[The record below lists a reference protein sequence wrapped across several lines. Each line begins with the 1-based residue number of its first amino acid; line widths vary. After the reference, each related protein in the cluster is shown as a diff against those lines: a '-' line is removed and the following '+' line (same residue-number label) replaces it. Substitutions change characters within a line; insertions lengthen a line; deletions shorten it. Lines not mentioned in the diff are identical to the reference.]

1 MDGVKDRKLTHMFVH
16 SFYSFLFSLEL
27 TLQSYEFILASNG
40 RLVAEDLSPSLHKLG
55 VVPDGYI
62 IHNVT
67 GIRTQIVQRLD
78 GAGYDIKK
86 CENFF
91 ICYTLYSLM

>member
-1 MDGVKDRKLTHMFVH
+1 MDGVKGRELSHMFVH
-16 SFYSFLFSLEL
+16 SFYSFSLSVEL

-40 RLVAEDLSPSLHKLG
+40 RLVDEDLSPSLLKLD

-78 GAGYDIKK
+78 GIGYDIKK
-86 CENFF
+86 CKNFI
-91 ICYTLYSLM
+91 IC

>member
-1 MDGVKDRKLTHMFVH
+1 MDGVKGRKLNHMFVN
-16 SFYSFLFSLEL
+16 FFNSFLLSVEL
-27 TLQSYEFILASNG
+27 ILQSYEFILASHG
-40 RLVAEDLSPSLHKLG
+40 RSVAEDLSPSLLKLG

-78 GAGYDIKK
+78 GTGYDIKK
-86 CENFF
+86 CETF
-91 ICYTLYSLM
+91 IIC